1 LEPSY
6 SMLFDYILLLAA
18 HGACLQQGYPSST
31 SSLFGRVNTGIY
43 AVKLLRTFYLSFW
56 MMLSRTLRRARVVK
70 VVVE

>member
-43 AVKLLRTFYLSFW
+43 AVKLLRTFYLSF
-56 MMLSRTLRRARVVK
+56 
-70 VVVE
+70 